1 MVHRYFDYKSMRSCL
16 ITYIIISLF
25 LSGCYYTT
33 IDKKNKP
40 SNTPVHSD
48 ALSVADSS
56 ISKAELARYY
66 QAAENFY
73 ENVLQ
78 KSHFSGEFLVAKKG
92 EVIFEKYTGYSR
104 FANKDSITAN
114 SALHL
119 ASVSKTFTAMATLK
133 LWEEGKLDIH
143 DEVSKYLPGFPYNGV
158 TIKTLLNHR
167 SGLPN
172 YVHVMEQLGWN
183 KKKIVTN
190 QDVLQFLIEK
200 RKNLQAGIPDR
211 SFHYCNTN
219 YALLALIIEK
229 VSDMPYPQFI
239 YENFFAPL
247 GMTDSYVFTMS
258 DSAKAL
264 PSYDWKNRPEA
275 FTFLDAV
282 YGDKNIY
289 STVRDLLKWETALTY
304 GNMFKP
310 ATLDS
315 AYTGYS
321 HEKKGIK
328 NYGLGW
334 RMLEYPNNEKII
346 FHNGWWHGNNTV
358 FARLIQDSATIII
371 LGNKYN
377 RNIYQA
383 KKLFTAFGDYETE
396 EETEE

>member
-1 MVHRYFDYKSMRSCL
+1 MRKFL
-16 ITYIIISLF
+16 YPILF
-25 LSGCYYTT
+25 ICVLASGCYYST
-33 IDKKNKP
+33 IKKDKTVP
-40 SNTPVHSD
+40 
-48 ALSVADSS
+48 LSPAHPDSISHPSS
-56 ISKAELARYY
+56 ISKAEFKRYY
-66 QAAENFY
+66 DAAEEFY
-73 ENVLQ
+73 ANTLE

-92 EVIFEKYTGYSR
+92 EIIFEKYAGHEHMNS
-104 FANKDSITAN
+104 KDSIN
-114 SALHL
+114 SLSALHL

-133 LWEEGKLDIH
+133 LWEEGKLQIQ
-143 DEVSKYLPGFPYNGV
+143 DEVSTYLPGFPYKGV

-183 KKKIVTN
+183 TKKIVYN
-190 QDVLQFLIEK
+190 QDVLDFLIANK
-200 RKNLQAGIPDR
+200 ARLQAAAPGR

-229 VSDMPYPQFI
+229 VGGMPYPQFI
-239 YENFFAPL
+239 YENFFFPF
-247 GMTDSYVFTMS
+247 GMTNSYVFTMA

-264 PSYDWKNRPEA
+264 PSYNYKNQQEK

-282 YGDKNIY
+282 YGDKNVY
-289 STVRDLLKWETALTY
+289 STVRDMLKWETALTY
-304 GNMFKP
+304 GKIFKQ

-321 HEKKGIK
+321 REKKGIK

-334 RMLEYPNNEKII
+334 RMLEYPNNDKII

-383 KKLFTAFGDYETE
+383 KKLFNAFGDYETE
-396 EETEE
+396 EDTDE

>member
-1 MVHRYFDYKSMRSCL
+1 MRKL
-16 ITYIIISLF
+16 LYPVLLVALYT
-25 LSGCYYTT
+25 SGCYYST
-33 IDKKNKP
+33 IKKRDKTAPATKVDSAAHP
-40 SNTPVHSD
+40 
-48 ALSVADSS
+48 LSAVP
-56 ISKAELARYY
+56 KAEFEHYY
-66 QAAENFY
+66 NTAAAFY
-73 ENVLQ
+73 EDVLE

-92 EVIFEKYTGYSR
+92 EVIFEKYAGHAHMGTE
-104 FANKDSITAN
+104 DSITAD
-114 SALHL
+114 SPLHL

-143 DEVSKYLPGFPYNGV
+143 DEVSKYLMGFPYKGV

-172 YVHVMEQLGWN
+172 YVHVMEQLGWSRN
-183 KKKIVTN
+183 KIVYN
-190 QDVLQFLIEK
+190 ADVLQFLVQNKK
-200 RKNLQAGIPDR
+200 RLQVAAPDR

-229 VSDMPYPQFI
+229 VSGIPYPQFI
-239 YENFFAPL
+239 YENFFAPI
-247 GMTDSYVFTMS
+247 GMTNSYVFTMA
-258 DSAKAL
+258 DSAKSL
-264 PSYDWKNRPEA
+264 PSYNYKNKQEQ

-282 YGDKNIY
+282 YGDKNVY
-289 STVRDLLKWETALTY
+289 STARDLLKWESALSY

-310 ATLDS
+310 EILDS

-334 RMLEYPNNEKII
+334 RMLEYPNKDKII
-346 FHNGWWHGNNTV
+346 YHNGWWHGNNTV

-371 LGNKYN
+371 LGNRYN

-383 KKLFTAFGDYETE
+383 KKLFNAFGDYETDE
-396 EETEE
+396 DTDE

>member
-1 MVHRYFDYKSMRSCL
+1 MRAFL
-16 ITYIIISLF
+16 YTHIIIFCAL

-33 IDKKNKP
+33 IDKSKQP
-40 SNTPVHSD
+40 GT
-48 ALSVADSS
+48 LVATDSS
-56 ISKAELARYY
+56 NIAVDSGLSKAEFARYY
-66 QAAENFY
+66 DAAEQFY
-73 ENVLQ
+73 ENTLQ

-92 EVIFEKYTGYSR
+92 EIIYEKYAGYGRISE
-104 FANKDSITAN
+104 KDSLSAN

-119 ASVSKTFTAMATLK
+119 ASVSKTFTGMATLK
-133 LWEEGKLDIH
+133 LWEEGKLQIND
-143 DEVSKYLPGFPYNGV
+143 DVSTYLAGFPYTGV
-158 TIKTLLNHR
+158 TVKTLLNHR

-172 YVHVMEQLGWN
+172 YVHVMEQLGWD
-183 KKKIVTN
+183 KRKIVTN

-200 RKNLQAGIPDR
+200 KKNLQVGAPDR

-219 YALLALIIEK
+219 YALLALVIEK
-229 VSDMPYPQFI
+229 VSGIPYPQYI

-247 GMTDSYVFTMS
+247 GMTNSYVFTMS
-258 DSAKAL
+258 DSAKSL
-264 PSYDWKNRPEA
+264 PSYNYRNKQEA

-289 STVRDLLKWETALTY
+289 STARDLLKWETALTY
-304 GNMFKP
+304 GNMFKQS
-310 ATLDS
+310 TLDS
-315 AYTGYS
+315 AYKGYS
-321 HEKKGIK
+321 YEKKGIK

-334 RMLEYPNNEKII
+334 RMLEYPNDDKII

-358 FARLIQDSATIII
+358 FARLLKDSATIII

-383 KKLFTAFGDYETE
+383 KKLFTAFGDYETA

>member
-1 MVHRYFDYKSMRSCL
+1 MKSFLYPIIFFCFFVSSCFYS
-16 ITYIIISLF
+16 TV
-25 LSGCYYTT
+25 
-33 IDKKNKP
+33 KKKKP
-40 SNTPVHSD
+40 ETVQPGVD
-48 ALSVADSS
+48 SVTHPSA
-56 ISKAELARYY
+56 ISKADFQKYY
-66 QAAENFY
+66 NASQQFY
-73 ENVLQ
+73 EDVLE

-92 EVIFEKYTGYSR
+92 QVIFEKYTG
-104 FANKDSITAN
+104 FGHPALKDSLN
-114 SALHL
+114 SGSPLHL

-133 LWEEGKLDIH
+133 LWEEGKLKID
-143 DEVSKYLPGFPYNGV
+143 DEVSVYLPGFPYKGV
-158 TIKTLLNHR
+158 TVKTLLNHR

-172 YVHVMEQLGWN
+172 YVHVMEQLGWD
-183 KKKIVTN
+183 KKKIVFNEDVLNFLVTN
-190 QDVLQFLIEK
+190 QK
-200 RKNLQAGIPDR
+200 KLQAATPDR

-229 VSDMPYPQFI
+229 VSGIPYPQFV

-247 GMTDSYVFTMS
+247 GMTNTYVFTMS
-258 DSAKAL
+258 DSSRSL
-264 PSYDWKNRPEA
+264 PSYNWKNQQEP

-289 STVRDLLKWETALTY
+289 STARDMLKWETALSY

-310 ATLDS
+310 ETLDS

-321 HEKKGIK
+321 REKKGIK

-358 FARLIQDSATIII
+358 FARIIKDSATIII
-371 LGNKYN
+371 LGNKFN

-383 KKLFTAFGDYETE
+383 KKLFPAFGDYETE

>member
-1 MVHRYFDYKSMRSCL
+1 MRSYSF
-16 ITYIIISLF
+16 IHIIIFCFF

-33 IDKKNKP
+33 IDKNKQVTGP
-40 SNTPVHSD
+40 PPADSLNIAV
-48 ALSVADSS
+48 DSS

-66 QAAENFY
+66 SAAQEFY
-73 ENVLQ
+73 EDILE
-78 KSHFSGEFLVAKKG
+78 KSHFNGEFLVAKKG
-92 EVIFEKYTGYSR
+92 EIIFEKYSGYGHLDQ
-104 FANKDSITAN
+104 KDALTEN

-133 LWEEGKLDIH
+133 LWEEGKLQIN
-143 DEVSKYLPGFPYNGV
+143 DEVSAYLTGFPYKGI

-172 YVHVMEQLGWN
+172 YVHVMEQLGWD
-183 KKKIVTN
+183 KRKIVTN
-190 QDVLQFLIEK
+190 QDVLQFLVEK
-200 RKNLQAGIPDR
+200 KKNLQVGAPDR

-229 VSDMPYPQFI
+229 VSGIPYPQFI

-247 GMTDSYVFTMS
+247 GMTNSYVFTMS
-258 DSAKAL
+258 DSARSL
-264 PSYDWKNRPEA
+264 PSYNYKNKQEA

-289 STVRDLLKWETALTY
+289 STVRDLLKWETALSY
-304 GNMFKP
+304 GNMFKQ

-315 AYTGYS
+315 AYKGYS
-321 HEKKGIK
+321 YEKKGIK

-334 RMLEYPNNEKII
+334 RMLEYPNNDKII

-358 FARLIQDSATIII
+358 FARLIKDSATVII

>member
-1 MVHRYFDYKSMRSCL
+1 MRSCSF
-16 ITYIIISLF
+16 IHIIIFSF
-25 LSGCYYTT
+25 LISGCYYTT
-33 IDKKNKP
+33 IDKKKP
-40 SNTPVHSD
+40 VTAEPPAE
-48 ALSVADSS
+48 ALNISVDSS

-66 QAAENFY
+66 SAAQEFY
-73 ENVLQ
+73 ENTLE
-78 KSHFSGEFLVAKKG
+78 KSHFNGEFLVAKKG
-92 EVIFEKYTGYSR
+92 EIIFEKYSGYGHSDQ
-104 FANKDSITAN
+104 KDPLTEN

-133 LWEEGKLDIH
+133 LWEEGKLQVN
-143 DEVSKYLPGFPYNGV
+143 DEVSAYLTGFPYKGV

-172 YVHVMEQLGWN
+172 YVHVMEQLGWD

-200 RKNLQAGIPDR
+200 KKNLQAGAPDR

-229 VSDMPYPQFI
+229 VSGVPYPQFI

-247 GMTDSYVFTMS
+247 GMTNSYVFTMS
-258 DSAKAL
+258 DSARSL
-264 PSYDWKNRPEA
+264 PSYNYKNKQEA

-289 STVRDLLKWETALTY
+289 STVRDLLKWETALSY
-304 GNMFKP
+304 GNMFKQ

-315 AYTGYS
+315 AYKGYS
-321 HEKKGIK
+321 YEKKGIK

-334 RMLEYPNNEKII
+334 RMLEYPNNDKII

-358 FARLIQDSATIII
+358 FARLIKDSATIII

-383 KKLFTAFGDYETE
+383 KKLFTAFGDYDTE
-396 EETEE
+396 EETDE

>member
-1 MVHRYFDYKSMRSCL
+1 MRKL
-16 ITYIIISLF
+16 LYPILF
-25 LSGCYYTT
+25 VALYSSGCYYST
-33 IDKKNKP
+33 IKKREKTVP
-40 SNTPVHSD
+40 TPKVDSAANPLSD
-48 ALSVADSS
+48 
-56 ISKAELARYY
+56 IPKAEFEHYY
-66 QAAENFY
+66 NTATAFY
-73 ENVLQ
+73 ENVLE

-92 EVIFEKYTGYSR
+92 EIIFEKYAGHAHLGTE
-104 FANKDSITAN
+104 DSITAD
-114 SALHL
+114 SPLHL

-143 DEVSKYLPGFPYNGV
+143 DEVSQYLIGFPYKGV

-172 YVHVMEQLGWN
+172 YVHVMEQLGWSRN
-183 KKKIVTN
+183 RIVYN
-190 QDVLQFLIEK
+190 NDVLQFLIQNKK
-200 RKNLQAGIPDR
+200 RLQVAAPDR

-229 VSDMPYPQFI
+229 VSGIPYPRFI
-239 YENFFAPL
+239 YENFFAPI
-247 GMTDSYVFTMS
+247 GMTNSYVFTMA
-258 DSAKAL
+258 DSAKSL
-264 PSYDWKNRPEA
+264 PSYNYKNKQEQ

-289 STVRDLLKWETALTY
+289 STVRDLMKWESALSY

-315 AYTGYS
+315 AYAGYS
-321 HEKKGIK
+321 YEKKGIK

-334 RMLEYPNNEKII
+334 RMLEYPNKDKII
-346 FHNGWWHGNNTV
+346 YHNGWWHGNNTV

-371 LGNKYN
+371 LGNRYN

-383 KKLFTAFGDYETE
+383 KKLFNAFGDYETDE
-396 EETEE
+396 DTDE

>member
-1 MVHRYFDYKSMRSCL
+1 MRSYSF
-16 ITYIIISLF
+16 IYIIIFCSLI
-25 LSGCYYTT
+25 SGCYYTT
-33 IDKKNKP
+33 IGKNHQP
-40 SNTPVHSD
+40 IAAAYIDSSSN
-48 ALSVADSS
+48 VADSGL
-56 ISKAELARYY
+56 SKAELSRYY
-66 QAAENFY
+66 TAAQEFY
-73 ENVLQ
+73 ENILE

-92 EVIFEKYTGYSR
+92 EIIFEKYAGYGR
-104 FANKDSITAN
+104 LGQNDILAEN

-119 ASVSKTFTAMATLK
+119 ASVSKTFTGMATLK
-133 LWEEGKLDIH
+133 LWEEGKLQIN
-143 DEVSKYLPGFPYNGV
+143 DEVSNYLAGFPYKGV
-158 TIKTLLNHR
+158 TVKTLLNHR

-172 YVHVMEQLGWN
+172 YVHVMEQQGWN

-190 QDVLQFLIEK
+190 QDVLQFLNEK
-200 RKNLQAGIPDR
+200 KGKLQVGAPNR

-219 YALLALIIEK
+219 YALLALVLEK
-229 VSDMPYPQFI
+229 VSGVPYPQYI
-239 YENFFAPL
+239 QENFFTPL
-247 GMTDSYVFTMS
+247 GMTNSYVFTMS
-258 DSAKAL
+258 DSARSL
-264 PSYDWKNRPEA
+264 PSYNYKNKQEA

-289 STVRDLLKWETALTY
+289 STARDLLKWETALTY

-315 AYTGYS
+315 AYKGYS
-321 HEKKGIK
+321 YEKKGIK

-358 FARLIQDSATIII
+358 FARLIKDSATIII

-396 EETEE
+396 EDTEE